1 MRSRRVGLLYL
12 NRRRLCLCVQTME
25 LKCERLM
32 ERPDGNYWNNSFV
45 LQMAQLRWFLRV
57 FRMKRLEGFYNIRFM
72 CAALR
77 RICFSL
83 CLFGVRRDGW
93 RVITGLK
100 SLLRWPELRVQVV
113 FWYAWH
119 RRGLQK
125 AHIGLWRLWLGTVQL
140 GGRFWMEMS
149 HCSSLWSVAM
159 SSKAK
164 TLHHLCTRD

>member
-1 MRSRRVGLLYL
+1 MFRRWNWSV
-12 NRRRLCLCVQTME
+12 NVSERCLP
-25 LKCERLM
+25 LLM
-32 ERPDGNYWNNSFV
+32 EWPDGNYWNDSFV

-57 FRMKRLEGFYNIRFM
+57 FQIKQLEGYWVFIILCFM

-83 CLFGVRRDGW
+83 CLFGARRDGW

-100 SLLRWPELRVQVV
+100 SLLRWPSWEYKLC
-113 FWYAWH
+113 FDMFGIAAAS
-119 RRGLQK
+119 RRL
-125 AHIGLWRLWLGTVQL
+125 ILDCDDFWLGTVQL